1 MTAGFSQD
9 RRLVSSFAP
18 QRVYTPSAE
27 SAAPDSVVTPA
38 ASSLWYAFYAWLG
51 GCIGICSASMQM
63 HGAPRAPRP
72 QADPEEAAPVST
84 EAAITAKIRRI
95 VQDFQEAT
103 QEATEALAR
112 EPSGPPVVQVDK
124 IVRIAQNF
132 NDAVREANAA
142 LGRESTGALEEQI
155 NKLIVDLGIN
165 LAPRRAAHAA
175 GAGANAAREGSKGLR
190 PPAPEGD
197 APQGRHQRKFVSND
211 AVLEKAIELLTD
223 TARRATDAGRQLTM
237 ASLVTRFTFLPCPY
251 RSQAR
256 CRYSFYESSPQLKP
270 VSLRYS
276 SSRQKKQN
284 WQLPSLECTNGW
296 P

>member
-1 MTAGFSQD
+1 MAQSTD
-9 RRLVSSFAP
+9 RHR
-18 QRVYTPSAE
+18 
-27 SAAPDSVVTPA
+27 SVRRRT
-38 ASSLWYAFYAWLG
+38 
-51 GCIGICSASMQM
+51 
-63 HGAPRAPRP
+63 RP
-72 QADPEEAAPVST
+72 G
-84 EAAITAKIRRI
+84 AAINRM
-95 VQDFQEAT
+95 
-103 QEATEALAR
+103 
-112 EPSGPPVVQVDK
+112 S
-124 IVRIAQNF
+124 
-132 NDAVREANAA
+132 
-142 LGRESTGALEEQI
+142 ST
-155 NKLIVDLGIN
+155 
-165 LAPRRAAHAA
+165 AAHAA

-256 CRYSFYESSPQLKP
+256 CRYSFHESSPQLKP